1 MGFGI
6 DITEKA
12 KAERGRYSIGKTER
26 KTVIYDEDFLAFL
39 CVYFVVQ
46 CVVLGDGGV
55 GKTSLLMSYAQDR
68 FPDDYTATGESTLL
82 INEGNPLMSSLLV
95 IFVWGGVAIL

>member
-1 MGFGI
+1 LTDLIKNFRWKKSLI
-6 DITEKA
+6 VWDLECKQQKKLA
-12 KAERGRYSIGKTER
+12 RRGRYSIG

-55 GKTSLLMSYAQDR
+55 GKTCLLMSYAQDR

-82 INEGNPLMSSLLV
+82 INEG
-95 IFVWGGVAIL
+95 ILQTQIP